1 MLRTLIVDENRI
13 FRETFRDELLK
24 HFPSM
29 SIHEAINGEEAFKK
43 IYDLSP
49 SLIFMDICLPG
60 LNGLQL
66 TQRIKE
72 EFPNI
77 RVAILTGYDL
87 PEYQEAAIK
96 SGAGIFLIKD
106 QVKWEQIE
114 GFVNSVLKENR
125 RRGERH

>member
-66 TQRIKE
+66 TQRIKK

-96 SGAGIFLIKD
+96 NGAGVFLIKD
-106 QVKWEQIE
+106 QVKWEEIE
-114 GFVNSVLKENR
+114 GFVRSVLKENR
-125 RRGERH
+125 RREERH